1 MAGISPSRFEKSGPH
16 LGDAPT
22 QLTIEQPRL
31 HSAQRVIVAGKARH
45 TVVCCGRQFGKS
57 TLAQHQLM
65 TRDAITNPTA
75 YCAPTHKMLTQV
87 WRELVDR
94 LAPIIVKKQEQAHRL
109 ELLSGGVVEGWSL
122 DDPNALRG
130 RRYKRV
136 IVDEARLIPDL
147 ERALFAVIRP
157 TLARLKG
164 DCYLIS
170 TPAGLDGF
178 HALYQR
184 GMNAE
189 RGWASFR
196 FPTHANP
203 YIAKSELDEIKTM
216 LPATVYASEI
226 LAEFVDTGLTVF
238 RQADI
243 AAAED
248 GAQGPVAASSERR
261 YLTSVDVGRRQDA
274 TVIATVDVTDE
285 PFQLVAFDRL
295 ERIPYPV
302 IQARIAER
310 ARAYTGRLIVESNG
324 VGDPLI
330 ENLDVPA
337 EPFVTTA
344 KSKVQAIQSLQL
356 LLEQRRYKARWT
368 AEAKRELLS
377 YQWDDRALTQDCVM
391 ALAIGAAHMRI
402 PSSAGIW

>member
-1 MAGISPSRFEKSGPH
+1 
-16 LGDAPT
+16 
-22 QLTIEQPRL
+22 
-31 HSAQRVIVAGKARH
+31 
-45 TVVCCGRQFGKS
+45 
-57 TLAQHQLM
+57 M
-65 TRDAITNPTA
+65 TKEMITHPTA

-87 WRELVDR
+87 WRELCER
-94 LAPIIVKKQEQAHRL
+94 LDPIIVRRQEQAHRI
-109 ELLSGGVVEGWSL
+109 ELLSGGIIEGWSL

-136 IVDEARLIPDL
+136 IVDEARLVPDL
-147 ERALFAVIRP
+147 EHVYFAVIRP
-157 TLARLKG
+157 TLARLRG

-178 HALYQR
+178 HALFQR
-184 GMNAE
+184 GMSKEA
-189 RGWASFR
+189 GWSAFR
-196 FPTHANP
+196 YPTHANP
-203 YIAKSELDEIKTM
+203 YIAAAELDEIKAM
-216 LPATVYASEI
+216 LPATVYAAEI
-226 LAEFVDTGLTVF
+226 LAEFADTGLTVF
-238 RQADI
+238 RQSDI

-248 GAQGPVAASSERR
+248 GASGHAAPVAGRR

-274 TVIATVDVTDE
+274 TVIATVDITTE

-302 IQARIAER
+302 IQSRIADR
-310 ARAYTGRLIVESNG
+310 ARAYLGRLIVESNG

-356 LLEQRRYKARWT
+356 LLEQGRYKAKWT
-368 AEAKRELLS
+368 AEAKRELMA
-377 YQWDDRALTQDCVM
+377 YQWDDRHLTQDCVM

-402 PSSAGIW
+402 PTSAGIW

>member
-1 MAGISPSRFEKSGPH
+1 
-16 LGDAPT
+16 LV
-22 QLTIEQPRL
+22 EQPRL
-31 HSAQRVIVAGKARH
+31 HPAQRTIVAGHARQ

-65 TRDAITNPTA
+65 TKEMITQPTA

-87 WRELVDR
+87 WRELCER
-94 LAPIIVKKQEQAHRL
+94 LDPIIVRRQEQAHRI
-109 ELLSGGVVEGWSL
+109 ELMSGGVIEGWSL

-136 IVDEARLIPDL
+136 IVDEARLVSDL
-147 ERALFAVIRP
+147 EHTYFAVIRP
-157 TLARLKG
+157 TLARLRG

-178 HALYQR
+178 HALFQR
-184 GMNAE
+184 GMNKE
-189 RGWASFR
+189 SGWSAFR

-203 YIAKSELDEIKTM
+203 YIAAAELDDIKSM
-216 LPATVYASEI
+216 LPATVYAAEI
-226 LAEFVDTGLTVF
+226 LAEFADTGLTVF
-238 RQADI
+238 RQDDI
-243 AAAED
+243 SAAED
-248 GAQGPVAASSERR
+248 GAIGETAPITGRR

-274 TVIATVDVTDE
+274 TVIATVDTTAD

-310 ARAYTGRLIVESNG
+310 ARAYPGRLIIESNG

-330 ENLDVPA
+330 ENLDVYA

-356 LLEQRRYKARWT
+356 LLEQRRYKARWSDQ
-368 AEAKRELLS
+368 ARRELMT
-377 YQWDDRALTQDCVM
+377 YQWDDRSLTQDCVM

-402 PSSAGIW
+402 PTSAGIW